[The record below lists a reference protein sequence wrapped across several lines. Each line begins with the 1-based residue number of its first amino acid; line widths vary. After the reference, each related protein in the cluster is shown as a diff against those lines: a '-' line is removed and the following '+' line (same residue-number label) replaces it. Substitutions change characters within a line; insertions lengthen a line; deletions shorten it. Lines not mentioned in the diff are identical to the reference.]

1 MIKYDLNN
9 RVAIVTGGAQGF
21 GFAITERFIEAG
33 AKVIIWDIDENA
45 AKDSVNKLKSE
56 KVSYQIVDVTNFE
69 IINKR
74 LTEIEKNFGKID
86 IFVNNAGIAGMNT
99 TVAEYPL
106 DEWKK
111 VMNLN
116 LNSVFYCCKAVVPF
130 MLKNDYGRIVNIA
143 SIAGKE
149 GNPNASAYS
158 VSKAGVI
165 GLTKS
170 LGKELAQ
177 KNIAVNCVT
186 PAAAKTRIFDQ
197 MTEEHINYMLSKIP
211 RNKFAKVE
219 ELASLVTWLASEEN
233 SFSTAAVFDLSGG
246 RATY

>member
-1 MIKYDLNN
+1 MKDMLVKLYDLPEVCSELEEIKKTIDF
-9 RVAIVTGGAQGF
+9 RRPLAA
-21 GFAITERFIEAG
+21 E
-33 AKVIIWDIDENA
+33 KYIICDW
-45 AKDSVNKLKSE
+45 V
-56 KVSYQIVDVTNFE
+56 
-69 IINKR
+69 
-74 LTEIEKNFGKID
+74 EKNFGKID
-86 IFVNNAGIAGMNT
+86 IFVNNAGIAGINT
-99 TVAEYPL
+99 TVADYPL

-130 MLKNDYGRIVNIA
+130 MTRNNYGRIVNIA

-158 VSKAGVI
+158 TSKAGVL

-186 PAAAKTRIFDQ
+186 PAAA
-197 MTEEHINYMLSKIP
+197 
-211 RNKFAKVE
+211 
-219 ELASLVTWLASEEN
+219 
-233 SFSTAAVFDLSGG
+233 
-246 RATY
+246 

>member
-45 AKDSVNKLKSE
+45 AKETLNKLKSE
-56 KVSYQIVDVTNFE
+56 NVSYQIVDVTNFE
-69 IINKR
+69 IINKH
-74 LTEIEKNFGKID
+74 LIEVEKNFGKID
-86 IFVNNAGIAGMNT
+86 IFVNNAGIPGMNT

-116 LNSVFYCCKAVVPF
+116 LNSVFYCCKGVVPF
-130 MLKNDYGRIVNIA
+130 MIKNDYGRIVNIA

-158 VSKAGVI
+158 TSKAGVI

-170 LGKELAQ
+170 LGKELAN

-186 PAAAKTRIFDQ
+186 PAAAKTRIFEQ

-211 RNKFAKVE
+211 RKKFAKVE

>member
-1 MIKYDLNN
+1 MINFDLKN

-21 GFAITERFIEAG
+21 GLAITERFIHSG
-33 AKVIIWDIDENA
+33 AKVIIWDIDENE
-45 AKDSVNKLKSE
+45 AKKTIDKVKSE
-56 KVSYQIVDVTNFE
+56 KLSHQIVDVTNFDS
-69 IINKR
+69 IH
-74 LTEIEKNFGKID
+74 KNLEEVERNYGKID
-86 IFVNNAGIAGMNT
+86 IFINNAGITGMNT
-99 TVAEYPL
+99 TVADYPL
-106 DEWKK
+106 DEWNK
-111 VMNLN
+111 VMNVN

-130 MLKNDYGRIVNIA
+130 MIKNEYGRIVNIA

-158 VSKAGVI
+158 TSKAGVI

-170 LGKELAQ
+170 LGKELAN

-197 MTEEHINYMLSKIP
+197 MTREHISYMLSKIP

-219 ELASLVTWLASEEN
+219 ELASLVAWLSSEEN